1 MCYALVFILWLLSV
15 CGYFFCLSIPSF
27 LFFFFFKQKT
37 AYEMRISDWSSDVV
51 SSNLLFDQLSA
62 ALAGVIATYAGVIG
76 WISGPLRV
84 GVTIYIILLG
94 FAILRG
100 AVEYPFREF
109 VYRGMKLAALV
120 FAVTTLYGASVGLL
134 AMNGRSEGRCV
145 GKKCVK
151 TGRY

>member
-1 MCYALVFILWLLSV
+1 MRLT
-15 CGYFFCLSIPSF
+15 SF
-27 LFFFFFKQKT
+27 VDRL
-37 AYEMRISDWSSDVV
+37 A
-51 SSNLLFDQLSA
+51 SNLRNNFRGRVMGFNIYTEMFDQLSA

-100 AVEYPFREF
+100 AVEYPFRAF

-120 FAVTTLYGASVGLL
+120 FAELGRASCRERV
-134 AMNGRSEGRCV
+134 C
-145 GKKCVK
+145 
-151 TGRY
+151 RYV

>member
-1 MCYALVFILWLLSV
+1 MGFNIY
-15 CGYFFCLSIPSF
+15 
-27 LFFFFFKQKT
+27 T
-37 AYEMRISDWSSDVV
+37 EM
-51 SSNLLFDQLSA
+51 FDQLSA

-100 AVEYPFREF
+100 AVEYTFSEF

-120 FAVTTLYGASVGLL
+120 FAVTTLY
-134 AMNGRSEGRCV
+134 RSEEHTSELKSLMHISYAVSC
-145 GKKCVK
+145 
-151 TGRY
+151 